1 MPVDNFPKK
10 IPIFPL
16 SGAIFFPDTNLPLN
30 IFEPRY
36 IQLVND
42 CMKGNKLFGMV
53 QPKFKT
59 NTQPEVYNVGCLGK
73 ITSFNETA
81 DKKFI
86 ISLSGI
92 IRFKIEKELKTEKMY
107 REFVVDYTHFL
118 NDLKTNKEEE
128 KYKNEEIMKM
138 IKIFLRKKNYLVET
152 NELEKLNFSQLVNT
166 ICMLSPFSNEE
177 KQKLIETV
185 KIEDKVKLLEQIIK
199 FSLHE
204 NFANKTIQ

>member
-1 MPVDNFPKK
+1 
-10 IPIFPL
+10 
-16 SGAIFFPDTNLPLN
+16 
-30 IFEPRY
+30 
-36 IQLVND
+36 
-42 CMKGNKLFGMV
+42 
-53 QPKFKT
+53 
-59 NTQPEVYNVGCLGK
+59 
-73 ITSFNETA
+73 
-81 DKKFI
+81 
-86 ISLSGI
+86 
-92 IRFKIEKELKTEKMY
+92 
-107 REFVVDYTHFL
+107 
-118 NDLKTNKEEE
+118 
-128 KYKNEEIMKM
+128 M